1 LVEAFGQCVGNL
13 FLDGLPDW
21 LNGLSFSKI
30 PDYNVHDMDWT
41 NWQTYVALAV
51 VLITLGGFVSR
62 GLKTWLVGSDKDCC
76 GGRCGCDVSK
86 QPKRVKKAP

>member
-1 LVEAFGQCVGNL
+1 
-13 FLDGLPDW
+13 
-21 LNGLSFSKI
+21 
-30 PDYNVHDMDWT
+30 MDWT